1 MRREDGRIVLS
12 VGWIWDERQKNAT
25 IAVNSVT
32 STGWKEGWLRFGWS
46 ASLGPNL
53 PCLASNKHVSPM
65 FKENGSRML
74 QTSAAA
80 QAWSAWSYLQCWV
93 WGIFFSYCG
102 TTISKCLVLGGSDS
116 AFSSQNRTAT
126 GTRMLQMLLAHLR
139 RECLVDCRSCRYGFW
154 TRNTSWGKNT
164 AHASWRLTNILTANR
179 GSYFQVHFAT
189 AKHSSLCPVG
199 FYGHRAFIINGKLKT
214 HRTTTFVLSYCI
226 HMWRGETQSVYCKCF
241 FPKSVSL
248 EPY

>member
-1 MRREDGRIVLS
+1 MCLRCLRKTVPECCRHRLLLKLGQLEAICSAESEAFSSAIVAPL
-12 VGWIWDERQKNAT
+12 
-25 IAVNSVT
+25 
-32 STGWKEGWLRFGWS
+32 
-46 ASLGPNL
+46 
-53 PCLASNKHVSPM
+53 LAS
-65 FKENGSRML
+65 
-74 QTSAAA
+74 
-80 QAWSAWSYLQCWV
+80 AWC
-93 WGIFFSYCG
+93 
-102 TTISKCLVLGGSDS
+102 LGGSDS

-139 RECLVDCRSCRYGFW
+139 RECLVDCRSCRYRFW
-154 TRNTSWGKNT
+154 TRNTSWGKNA

-199 FYGHRAFIINGKLKT
+199 FYGHRAFIINGKLKA

-226 HMWRGETQSVYCKCF
+226 HMLRGETQSVYCKCF